1 MNDEAVRLLFD
12 SLIHILSNQQK
23 IMRHM
28 GITKYD
34 SDYGYDDDKTDE
46 LICECMS
53 LCRQYEHD
61 N

>member
-12 SLIHILSNQQK
+12 SLSHILSNQQK

-34 SDYGYDDDKTDE
+34 SDFGYDDDKTGE
-46 LICECMS
+46 LICECSS
-53 LCRQYEHD
+53 LSKQYEHD

>member
-12 SLIHILSNQQK
+12 SLSHILSNQQK

-34 SDYGYDDDKTDE
+34 SDFGYDDDKTGE

-53 LCRQYEHD
+53 LSRQYEH
-61 N
+61 NN